1 MKIIVARKISF
12 KQDGLTSASFI
23 GVDENT
29 KEKVVIENCHLI
41 DPPFGLNMR
50 TPCLFGNL
58 ISRRDIYY
66 YRIAYFCPMNNHLWK
81 IIVK

>member
-29 KEKVVIENCHLI
+29 KEKVVIESCHLI
-41 DPPFGLNMR
+41 DPRLD
-50 TPCLFGNL
+50 L
-58 ISRRDIYY
+58 ICVHL
-66 YRIAYFCPMNNHLWK
+66 AYLGT
-81 IIVK
+81 